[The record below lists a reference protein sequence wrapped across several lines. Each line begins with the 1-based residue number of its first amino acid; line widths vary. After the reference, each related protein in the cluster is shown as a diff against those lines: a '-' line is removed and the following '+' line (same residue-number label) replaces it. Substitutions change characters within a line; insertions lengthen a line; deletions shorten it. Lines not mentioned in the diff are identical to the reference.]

1 MDRRAEIMVG
11 TGNPNGGAESLLD
24 EAIADLLA
32 RGEVEFPPYPA
43 IALRIG
49 ALVRGGDFGLDEL
62 AKLVTSDQSLAS
74 DVLRVANS
82 AVYSLGTPTA
92 SIPQAVSRIG
102 AAELSRIALASALGS
117 TALAKGPLAVLRRR
131 TWRDALSSSLL
142 CRELARARGLQ
153 PEDAFTC
160 GLLHDFGRVIAIGAI
175 ERISGGGRLARP
187 MSAEF
192 WSAVVDR
199 HHVSLGVT
207 LAEQWDLPQVIKD
220 AIELHHEETSED
232 AEDPKMLEV
241 VRIVDPLVQ
250 LLRDKSYLQAGLQAV
265 QALSP
270 EDGDALRRTLR
281 ALPGFLASFEREPS
295 PGDARLLEPPEKPAP
310 EWKPEDARVRFRIA
324 GQEYDATGF
333 GPHQLFVRG
342 AVPLP
347 EEMLLEVEA
356 LHVPGFV
363 FHARVLLCWPEGTQ
377 CGALLMPFALT
388 GPALLHWQGLV
399 PAGGLA

>member
-1 MDRRAEIMVG
+1 MGYPD
-11 TGNPNGGAESLLD
+11 GGAESLLD

-43 IALRIG
+43 IALKIA

-62 AKLVTSDQSLAS
+62 ARLVTSDQSLAS

-82 AVYSLGTPTA
+82 AVYSLGAATA

-102 AAELSRIALASALGS
+102 AAELSRIALASALGV
-117 TALAKGPLAVLRRR
+117 TALARGPLAVLRRR
-131 TWRDALSSSLL
+131 TWRDALSASLL
-142 CRELARARGLQ
+142 CRELARARNLQ

-175 ERISGGGRLARP
+175 ERISGGAQPGRP
-187 MSAEF
+187 MSAQF

-199 HHVSLGVT
+199 HHVAMGVT
-207 LAEQWDLPQVIKD
+207 LAGRWELPQVIQD
-220 AIELHHEETSED
+220 AIALHHEETSEK
-232 AEDPKMLEV
+232 AALPEMLEI

-250 LLRDKSYLQAGLQAV
+250 LLRDRSYLQAGLQAV
-265 QALSP
+265 QALSE
-270 EDGDALRRTLR
+270 EDGEALRRTLR
-281 ALPGFLASFEREPS
+281 SLPTFLASFEREPS
-295 PGDARLLEPPEKPAP
+295 GESTLLEHPERPVPAQKPR
-310 EWKPEDARVRFRIA
+310 PEDSRVRFRIA

-342 AVPLP
+342 PAPLP

-356 LHVPGFV
+356 LHVPGVV
-363 FHARVLLCWPEGTQ
+363 FHARVLLCWPEGNQ

-399 PAGGLA
+399 PAGGAA